1 MWWCIPGIS
10 VRVGSEQEAIDFVN
24 WFCDLP
30 YRHKILICGN
40 HDVCLY
46 GADID
51 GLDDNVH
58 YLCNSGIEIDGLKF
72 YGVPMFMGDCISDR
86 QSRNYAK
93 IPSDTDILITHS
105 PAYGILDLDDNI
117 NYGSEEILDRLT
129 ALNLKAHLFGHIYAH
144 TWNEI
149 SQWHNLFQRGDNEF
163 RLHKSLAVQCNC
175 RLEPSP
181 GVRPMRR
188 GCGVG
193 LRGRRCPAPR
203 MRGRRHRE
211 VGGGAGRRV
220 CRLPLVSGRRP
231 SFLWPRRCRASAD

>member
-1 MWWCIPGIS
+1 MKILHLSDTHGCHHRLQNLPEADVVVHSGDFCM
-10 VRVGSEQEAIDFVN
+10 VGSEQEAIDFVN

-93 IPSDTDILITHS
+93 IPSDIDILITHS

-129 ALNLKAHLFGHIYAH
+129 ALNLKAHLFGHIYAQH
-144 TWNEI
+144 
-149 SQWHNLFQRGDNEF
+149 GM
-163 RLHKSLAVQCNC
+163 KSLNGTIFSNGAIMNSDYTNLLPFNVIAV
-175 RLEPSP
+175 
-181 GVRPMRR
+181 
-188 GCGVG
+188 
-193 LRGRRCPAPR
+193 
-203 MRGRRHRE
+203 
-211 VGGGAGRRV
+211 
-220 CRLPLVSGRRP
+220 
-231 SFLWPRRCRASAD
+231 

>member
-1 MWWCIPGIS
+1 MCPNQA
-10 VRVGSEQEAIDFVN
+10 GSSSSGGKHDGKKSGDPTGSPDNLCLFAEQPLGLSLSRTRVN

-30 YRHKILICGN
+30 YRHKIFICGN

-129 ALNLKAHLFGHIYAH
+129 ALNLKAHLFGHIHAQH
-144 TWNEI
+144 
-149 SQWHNLFQRGDNEF
+149 GM
-163 RLHKSLAVQCNC
+163 KSLNGTIFSNGAIMNSDYTNLLPFNVIAV
-175 RLEPSP
+175 
-181 GVRPMRR
+181 
-188 GCGVG
+188 
-193 LRGRRCPAPR
+193 
-203 MRGRRHRE
+203 
-211 VGGGAGRRV
+211 
-220 CRLPLVSGRRP
+220 
-231 SFLWPRRCRASAD
+231 